1 MNRRQVFAS
10 DYDHGGPTL
19 PEATVSLVDALRDY
33 LQAEKETC
41 EELSLT
47 GQITAAECKELNDH
61 LKPFVQILQE
71 LEKWQVD
78 QTLKGLL
85 PWRPK

>member
-1 MNRRQVFAS
+1 MNRRQIFAS
-10 DYDHGGPTL
+10 DYDALGPTL
-19 PEATVSLVDALRDY
+19 PEATVNLVDALRDY
-33 LQAEKETC
+33 IEAEKQTS
-41 EELSLT
+41 EELSSV
-47 GQITAAECKELNDH
+47 GEITAAECKELKTH

-78 QTLKGLL
+78 QTLNNFL